1 MLVFIIKTA
10 TQNTENTNCAKPP
23 RFEAPTSLGCPGRE
37 SCCDIEGH
45 NCGDQV
51 EQEEN
56 HLDIRS
62 FWFWCWRGC
71 QATEATDFK
80 RINYMIPA
88 RSDGTSWYSLRGEEV
103 ANEVTLIFRNDSL
116 HCTSM
121 DFLFL
126 FISIT

>member
-1 MLVFIIKTA
+1 ML
-10 TQNTENTNCAKPP
+10 NC
-23 RFEAPTSLGCPGRE
+23 FQTTSQRK
-37 SCCDIEGH
+37 
-45 NCGDQV
+45 
-51 EQEEN
+51 
-56 HLDIRS
+56 
-62 FWFWCWRGC
+62 

-121 DFLFL
+121 TFYFCL
-126 FISIT
+126 